1 MNDYIL
7 EVCVDSAE
15 SALAAAKGGASRLEL
30 CQNLV
35 IGGTTPGSKLF
46 EVIRRQ
52 TTIPIHALIRPR
64 FGDFCYTPYELEEIR
79 EEVAMYRELGAEGV
93 VIGVLKEDGT
103 MNMTAMEQL
112 MEAADG
118 MSVTLHRA
126 FDVCRDPFAALEQLI
141 ELGRSAEQCGKRSR
155 ASRRTAAP
163 GGGTHPYSGGRRYL
177 RGCDPRAVSENR
189 RDRLPHVRKNRTG
202 EPDAVSERKC
212 EHGTSILKRIHPL
225 PHGRQSRAQRESG
238 TGRTL
243 RK

>member
-93 VIGVLKEDGT
+93 VVF
-103 MNMTAMEQL
+103 
-112 MEAADG
+112 
-118 MSVTLHRA
+118 A
-126 FDVCRDPFAALEQLI
+126 FLFGSIRFKSGKVQVEESY
-141 ELGRSAEQCGKRSR
+141 ELS
-155 ASRRTAAP
+155 
-163 GGGTHPYSGGRRYL
+163 
-177 RGCDPRAVSENR
+177 
-189 RDRLPHVRKNRTG
+189 
-202 EPDAVSERKC
+202 
-212 EHGTSILKRIHPL
+212 
-225 PHGRQSRAQRESG
+225 
-238 TGRTL
+238 
-243 RK
+243 

>member
-1 MNDYIL
+1 MNDNIL

-35 IGGTTPGSKLF
+35 IGGTTPSPKLF

-112 MEAADG
+112 MEAANG

-126 FDVCRDPFAALEQLI
+126 FDVCRDPKEALEQAVSLGMRDNAFESEADAIRELYPKTGVTAYHMSGKI
-141 ELGRSAEQCGKRSR
+141 ELASPMQYRKENVNMGLPSLSEYTLYRTDVKAVRSA
-155 ASRRTAAP
+155 
-163 GGGTHPYSGGRRYL
+163 
-177 RGCDPRAVSENR
+177 RAVLEE
-189 RDRLPHVRKNRTG
+189 L
-202 EPDAVSERKC
+202 
-212 EHGTSILKRIHPL
+212 
-225 PHGRQSRAQRESG
+225 
-238 TGRTL
+238 
-243 RK
+243 